1 MQEPVI
7 PRQHAAV
14 ERARANPPLRAL
26 THRPVLPAYQ
36 VEKRYDRAGVEVS
49 PRCYLWTEEI
59 LADHPRSVW
68 SRRKKQVGHHRVRK
82 QVGEDEALPGLKSY
96 WMQPIRLS
104 VQPFVA
110 ANIGGTYQAPVQRI
124 APRVVRTFNDGL
136 KLARALAELRAAV
149 AADVVERS

>member
-68 SRRKKQVGHHRVRK
+68 SRRKTRGGPPRARRR
-82 QVGEDEALPGLKSY
+82 VGERVGEGGEPGDRACASL
-96 WMQPIRLS
+96 
-104 VQPFVA
+104 
-110 ANIGGTYQAPVQRI
+110 GGRGEE
-124 APRVVRTFNDGL
+124 VR
-136 KLARALAELRAAV
+136 E
-149 AADVVERS
+149 